1 MKTKQLLDIALKIG
15 RIKNSYIPGTMS
27 EVAAQIEAA
36 ASHCKS
42 RREAARVIAEE
53 FDGFSQAVLEGDFRF
68 PAQYLL
74 GA

>member
-53 FDGFSQAVLEGDFRF
+53 VYNHRFDDEWNSLDEEILNA
-68 PAQYLL
+68 
-74 GA
+74 